1 MKRKP
6 TDWKCTISLEIFYD
20 ELGRSLTQPQS
31 IQFGDALSNPDD
43 VEDRVRRAQQAILT
57 PSVSPEE
64 FLYMSTSGARE
75 LSFSKNYILIQVEG
89 SNVADL
95 SFVDLPGKQTTSL
108 PFPAWFLN
116 MDMSRTCCD
125 CQARKP
131 IGHKSD
137 RRPCGELHTK
147 AKHVDTPDSR
157 LRK

>member
-95 SFVDLPGKQTTSL
+95 SFVDLPGKQNYFASFSRVVSKHGYVQDLLRL
-108 PFPAWFLN
+108 PGKETN
-116 MDMSRTCCD
+116 RT
-125 CQARKP
+125 
-131 IGHKSD
+131 
-137 RRPCGELHTK
+137 
-147 AKHVDTPDSR
+147 
-157 LRK
+157 